1 MLFKFPKLPRITS
14 LGFEVKSSAV
24 NGHLATSGF
33 KLKAVAAL
41 QSLQWE
47 GVCWQQMHWWCSP
60 ALAGVPRSVWGFLA
74 APLLSQPSCFS
85 NEGADPT
92 SSNLLT
98 VSFELLCQTRTCFSL
113 LETTAVHQKSCE
125 PAGELTETPML
136 VSGLLPYADLTRTS

>member
-1 MLFKFPKLPRITS
+1 MLAADALVVQPCSELESP
-14 LGFEVKSSAV
+14 GV
-24 NGHLATSGF
+24 SGG
-33 KLKAVAAL
+33 
-41 QSLQWE
+41 SLQ
-47 GVCWQQMHWWCSP
+47 
-60 ALAGVPRSVWGFLA
+60 LLFSV
-74 APLLSQPSCFS
+74 SCFS
-85 NEGADPT
+85 NEGADPA